1 MSFAP
6 YHQFQNGRRIERI
19 ISSLRTSS
27 SISDTVCEGFHRYH
41 PALMHKLRS
50 AKYNLDR
57 LGEKLTTTDIQE
69 AADSSGDFMFEV
81 NMFIDGF
88 FYNCGSAMDILA
100 RVVLVLFGEA
110 LPDRVYFQNAYEII
124 SANRQGD
131 SILNRLD
138 FPNWRDEFVEY
149 RNTLTHELII
159 ATSYWI
165 HIDNIE
171 GQQIHKIV
179 FPMPDDPRATP
190 DLRTYRRNQN
200 ILEYAKTNFTRVLR
214 LINTIYGDIIQ
225 RANQTGS
232 LPL

>member
-1 MSFAP
+1 MSFTP
-6 YHQFQNGRRIERI
+6 YHQFQNRRRMERI
-19 ISSLRTSS
+19 ISSLRTDSL
-27 SISDTVCEGFHRYH
+27 ISDAAYEGFQRYH

-57 LGEKLTTTDIQE
+57 LEEKLTTTDIEE
-69 AADSSGDFMFEV
+69 AADPSGGFMFEV

-100 RVVLVLFGEA
+100 RVVLVLFGKPF
-110 LPDRVYFQNAYEII
+110 PDRVYFQSAYEII
-124 SANRQGD
+124 SENRQED
-131 SILNRLD
+131 PMLNRLD
-138 FPNWRDEFVEY
+138 SPSWREEFIKY

-159 ATSYWI
+159 ATSYQI
-165 HIDNIE
+165 HIDNVG
-171 GQQIHKIV
+171 GQQTHKIV
-179 FPMPDDPRATP
+179 FPMPDDPTAAL
-190 DLRTYRRNQN
+190 DLRTYKRNPN
-200 ILEYAKTNFTRVLR
+200 VLEYLKTNFTRVLR